1 MIISRWK
8 GPASPSP
15 SSAGAAQEPAP
26 EPQPEPELQP
36 EPEPEPEPAPAPAR
50 QPPAVTTTTLRV
62 GSRLSLQLTQV
73 LEELDE
79 DEAWDAADDVTG
91 GLVWAACA
99 EVACLCLAGAAR
111 LTPDAS
117 AAAAQVGAAVRAE
130 GRRVAELGA
139 GTGACGIGAALLGAS
154 HVLLTDL
161 PQFCPNIRRN
171 CAANGLQ
178 VSQEGAVRVV
188 PHQWGAPVS
197 DLGGPFDIVICSELL
212 HWPALDIFSEDTLQP
227 LARSILALLRPPVSS
242 DQGGGGGKDEG
253 GVALVV
259 YRSRLPA
266 REATFFETCEAL
278 GLRAVGPFAAETT
291 AEAGETTTEAERGR
305 AHPGG
310 GGGEGEGRPIVF
322 ALWRAEG

>member
-1 MIISRWK
+1 MSWYERR
-8 GPASPSP
+8 
-15 SSAGAAQEPAP
+15 AAAAAAP

-36 EPEPEPEPAPAPAR
+36 ELQPEPEPAPAR
-50 QPPAVTTTTLRV
+50 KPPTVTTTTLQA

-111 LTPDAS
+111 LTPRSAS
-117 AAAAQVGAAVRAE
+117 AAAAQVGAAGRAE

-178 VSQEGAVRVV
+178 VSQEGAVQVL

-227 LARSILALLRPPVSS
+227 LANSILALLRAPMAS
-242 DQGGGGGKDEG
+242 DQGHRKDEG

-259 YRSRLPA
+259 YKSRLPA
-266 REATFFETCEAL
+266 REATFFETCDAL

-291 AEAGETTTEAERGR
+291 AEAGETTTEAERGC
-305 AHPGG
+305 AHSGV

-322 ALWRAEG
+322 ALWRAES

>member
-1 MIISRWK
+1 
-8 GPASPSP
+8 
-15 SSAGAAQEPAP
+15 
-26 EPQPEPELQP
+26 
-36 EPEPEPEPAPAPAR
+36 
-50 QPPAVTTTTLRV
+50 
-62 GSRLSLQLTQV
+62 
-73 LEELDE
+73 
-79 DEAWDAADDVTG
+79 
-91 GLVWAACA
+91 
-99 EVACLCLAGAAR
+99 
-111 LTPDAS
+111 
-117 AAAAQVGAAVRAE
+117 VGAAVRAE

-178 VSQEGAVRVV
+178 VSQEGAVQVL

-227 LARSILALLRPPVSS
+227 LANSILALLRRPPMAS
-242 DQGGGGGKDEG
+242 DQGGRKDEG

-259 YRSRLPA
+259 YKSRLPA

-291 AEAGETTTEAERGR
+291 AEAGETTTEAERGCAPR
-305 AHPGG
+305 VRTLGAGG
-310 GGGEGEGRPIVF
+310 GDGEGRPIVF